1 VIARLVLAS
10 LRRRPRQLALI
21 LAAVLVAAATVAT
34 LAAFSVRAETRLGAG
49 LAAFGPNLVVRPQVG
64 GAPALPPGA
73 AARVRQIPGVLSV
86 SVPAAADG
94 GPASASDLGGA
105 GGAGGPSQPGG
116 PSGPTGL
123 IGPSGQPVR
132 LDVRAEPARLPAVAK
147 AIEERVEGVEATPL
161 LKTSASDARTIR
173 RLTLLLAA
181 VSGVAFLLALL
192 SVGAA
197 TAALVGERRVE
208 VGLMLALGY
217 SGRRVGGMLAA
228 ELLAVALVAALTG
241 ELLGEIAASGL
252 ERRLLGGAGG
262 MMLTWNGLAGAAA
275 VAVLVVAASLAVA
288 LRRIERLDAAVVLRG
303 E

>member
-1 VIARLVLAS
+1 MIARLVLAS

-73 AARVRQIPGVLSV
+73 AVRVRQIPGVLSV
-86 SVPAAADG
+86 SVPAAAAAAAA
-94 GPASASDLGGA
+94 GPGSAGE
-105 GGAGGPSQPGG
+105 PGG
-116 PSGPTGL
+116 PG
-123 IGPSGQPVR
+123 GQPVR
-132 LDVRAEPARLPAVAK
+132 LDVRAEPARLPAVAR

-173 RLTLLLAA
+173 RLTLVLAA

-228 ELLAVALVAALTG
+228 ELLAVALVAALAG
-241 ELLGEIAASGL
+241 ELLGEVAASGL

-262 MMLTWNGLAGAAA
+262 LMLTWNGLAGAAA

>member
-1 VIARLVLAS
+1 MIARLVLAS

-34 LAAFSVRAETRLGAG
+34 LAGFSERAETRLGAG

-86 SVPAAADG
+86 AAPEAGGGQAAA
-94 GPASASDLGGA
+94 
-105 GGAGGPSQPGG
+105 
-116 PSGPTGL
+116 
-123 IGPSGQPVR
+123 R
-132 LDVRAEPARLPAVAK
+132 LDVRAEPARLAAVAK
-147 AIEERVEGVEATPL
+147 AIEERIEGVEATPL
-161 LKTSASDARTIR
+161 LKTSASDARTIH

-181 VSGVAFLLALL
+181 VSGVSFLLALL

-217 SGRRVGGMLAA
+217 SGRRVGGILAV
-228 ELLAVALVAALTG
+228 ELLAAALVAALTG

-262 MMLTWNGLAGAAA
+262 LMLTWNGLAGAAA

>member
-1 VIARLVLAS
+1 MIARLVLAS

-21 LAAVLVAAATVAT
+21 LAAVLVAAATVVT
-34 LAAFSVRAETRLGAG
+34 LAGFSERAETRLGAG

-64 GAPALPPGA
+64 GAPGLPPGA

-86 SVPAAADG
+86 AAPAAGG
-94 GPASASDLGGA
+94 GPGSVEEPGHAGA
-105 GGAGGPSQPGG
+105 QAAR
-116 PSGPTGL
+116 L
-123 IGPSGQPVR
+123 HGQVAR

-147 AIEERVEGVEATPL
+147 AIEERIEGVEATPL

-173 RLTLLLAA
+173 RLTLVLVA
-181 VSGVAFLLALL
+181 VSGVSFLLALL

-228 ELLAVALVAALTG
+228 ELLAAALVAALTG
-241 ELLGEIAASGL
+241 ELLGEIAASAL

-262 MMLTWNGLAGAAA
+262 LILTWSGLAGAAT
-275 VAVLVVAASLAVA
+275 VAVLVVGASLAVA

>member
-73 AARVRQIPGVLSV
+73 AARARQIPGVLSV

-94 GPASASDLGGA
+94 GPGGQT
-105 GGAGGPSQPGG
+105 GPM
-116 PSGPTGL
+116 
-123 IGPSGQPVR
+123 GPSGQPAR
-132 LDVRAEPARLPAVAK
+132 LDVRAEPARLAAVAR

-173 RLTLLLAA
+173 RLTLVLAA

-228 ELLAVALVAALTG
+228 ELLAAALVAALTG

-262 MMLTWNGLAGAAA
+262 LMLTWNGLAGAAA

>member
-94 GPASASDLGGA
+94 GPGPAGELGG
-105 GGAGGPSQPGG
+105 PGG
-116 PSGPTGL
+116 PGGPG
-123 IGPSGQPVR
+123 GQPVR
-132 LDVRAEPARLPAVAK
+132 LDVRAEPARLPAVAR

-173 RLTLLLAA
+173 RLTLVLAA

-228 ELLAVALVAALTG
+228 ELLAAALVAALTG

-252 ERRLLGGAGG
+252 ERRLLDGAGG
-262 MMLTWNGLAGAAA
+262 LTLTWNGLAGAAA

>member
-1 VIARLVLAS
+1 MIARLVLAS

-21 LAAVLVAAATVAT
+21 LAAVLVAAATVVT
-34 LAAFSVRAETRLGAG
+34 LAGFSERAESRLGAG

-64 GAPALPPGA
+64 GAPGLPPDA
-73 AARVRQIPGVLSV
+73 AARVLQIPGVLSV
-86 SVPAAADG
+86 AAPAAGG
-94 GPASASDLGGA
+94 GPGSAA
-105 GGAGGPSQPGG
+105 EPHAPAA
-116 PSGPTGL
+116 
-123 IGPSGQPVR
+123 R

-147 AIEERVEGVEATPL
+147 AIEERLEGVEATPL

-173 RLTLLLAA
+173 RLTLVLVA

-228 ELLAVALVAALTG
+228 ELLAAALVAALIG
-241 ELLGEIAASGL
+241 ELLGELAASGL
-252 ERRLLGGAGG
+252 EQRLLGGAGG
-262 MMLTWNGLAGAAA
+262 LILTWSGLAGAAT
-275 VAVLVVAASLAVA
+275 VAVLVVGASLAVA
-288 LRRIERLDAAVVLRG
+288 LRRIERLDAATVLRG

>member
-1 VIARLVLAS
+1 VITRLVLAS

-21 LAAVLVAAATVAT
+21 VAAVLVAAATVAT

-86 SVPAAADG
+86 SEPAAGDG
-94 GPASASDLGGA
+94 GPYRVGGLGYVSGQ
-105 GGAGGPSQPGG
+105 GRPGG
-116 PSGPTGL
+116 PAGP
-123 IGPSGQPVR
+123 IAPSGQPLR
-132 LDVRAEPARLPAVAK
+132 LDVRAEPARLAAVAR
-147 AIEERVEGVEATPL
+147 AIEERIEGVEATPL

-173 RLTLLLAA
+173 RLTLVLAA

-228 ELLAVALVAALTG
+228 ELLAAALVAALTG

-262 MMLTWNGLAGAAA
+262 LMLTWNGLAGAAA
-275 VAVLVVAASLAVA
+275 VAVLVVTASLAVA

>member
-1 VIARLVLAS
+1 MIARLVLAS

-86 SVPAAADG
+86 SVPPTGDG
-94 GPASASDLGGA
+94 ARLSA
-105 GGAGGPSQPGG
+105 GGLGYVSGPGG
-116 PSGPTGL
+116 PTGPIAT
-123 IGPSGQPVR
+123 SGQPVR
-132 LDVRAEPARLPAVAK
+132 LDVRAEPARLAAVAT

-173 RLTLLLAA
+173 RLTLVLAA

-228 ELLAVALVAALTG
+228 ELLAAALVAALTG

-262 MMLTWNGLAGAAA
+262 LMLTWNGLAGAAA

>member
-1 VIARLVLAS
+1 MIARLVLAS

-34 LAAFSVRAETRLGAG
+34 LAGFSVRAETRLGAG

-94 GPASASDLGGA
+94 GPGPAGELGG
-105 GGAGGPSQPGG
+105 PGG
-116 PSGPTGL
+116 PSGPG
-123 IGPSGQPVR
+123 GQPVR
-132 LDVRAEPARLPAVAK
+132 LDVRAEPARLPAVAR

-173 RLTLLLAA
+173 RLTLVLAA

-217 SGRRVGGMLAA
+217 SGRRVGGILAA
-228 ELLAVALVAALTG
+228 ELLAAALVAALTG
-241 ELLGEIAASGL
+241 ELLGEIAAGGL

-262 MMLTWNGLAGAAA
+262 LILTWSGLAAAAA
-275 VAVLVVAASLAVA
+275 VAVLVVGASLAVA

>member
-49 LAAFGPNLVVRPQVG
+49 LAAFGPNLMVRPQVG
-64 GAPALPPGA
+64 GVPALPPGA
-73 AARVRQIPGVLSV
+73 AARVRQVPGVLSV
-86 SVPAAADG
+86 SVPQAA
-94 GPASASDLGGA
+94 
-105 GGAGGPSQPGG
+105 
-116 PSGPTGL
+116 
-123 IGPSGQPVR
+123 R
-132 LDVRAEPARLPAVAK
+132 LDVRAEPARLAAVAK
-147 AIEERVEGVEATPL
+147 AIEDRVEGVEATPL

-228 ELLAVALVAALTG
+228 ELLAAALVAALTG

-262 MMLTWNGLAGAAA
+262 LMLTWNGLAGAAA

>member
-1 VIARLVLAS
+1 MIARLVLAS

-73 AARVRQIPGVLSV
+73 APRVRQIPGVLSV
-86 SVPAAADG
+86 SVPPAGDG
-94 GPASASDLGGA
+94 GQFA
-105 GGAGGPSQPGG
+105 
-116 PSGPTGL
+116 
-123 IGPSGQPVR
+123 R

-147 AIEERVEGVEATPL
+147 AIEEQVEGVEASPL

-173 RLTLLLAA
+173 RLTLVLAA

-228 ELLAVALVAALTG
+228 ELLAAALVAALTG

-262 MMLTWNGLAGAAA
+262 LTLTWNGLAGAAA

>member
-1 VIARLVLAS
+1 MIARLVLAS

-73 AARVRQIPGVLSV
+73 AARARQIPGVLWV
-86 SVPAAADG
+86 SVPSAADG
-94 GPASASDLGGA
+94 GRLFTGCLGYVSGK
-105 GGAGGPSQPGG
+105 GCPGG
-116 PSGPTGL
+116 W
-123 IGPSGQPVR
+123 SGQPVR
-132 LDVRAEPARLPAVAK
+132 LDVRAEPARLAAVAR

-173 RLTLLLAA
+173 RLTLVLAA

-252 ERRLLGGAGG
+252 ERRLLGSASGL
-262 MMLTWNGLAGAAA
+262 MLTWHGLAGAAA

>member
-1 VIARLVLAS
+1 MIARLVLAS

-34 LAAFSVRAETRLGAG
+34 LAGFSERAETRLGAG

-64 GAPALPPGA
+64 GAPGLPPGA
-73 AARVRQIPGVLSV
+73 ATLVRRIPGVLAV
-86 SVPAAADG
+86 TAPAAPDPDSPG
-94 GPASASDLGGA
+94 RQPA
-105 GGAGGPSQPGG
+105 
-116 PSGPTGL
+116 
-123 IGPSGQPVR
+123 R
-132 LDVRAEPARLPAVAK
+132 LDVRAEPARLAAVAK
-147 AIEERVEGVEATPL
+147 TIEERIEGVEATPL
-161 LKTSASDARTIR
+161 LKTSASDARTIH
-173 RLTLLLAA
+173 RLTLVLAA
-181 VSGVAFLLALL
+181 VSGVSFLLALL

-208 VGLMLALGY
+208 VGLMMALGY

-228 ELLAVALVAALTG
+228 ELLAAALVAALAG

-262 MMLTWNGLAGAAA
+262 LVLTWNGLAGAAA
-275 VAVLVVAASLAVA
+275 VAVLVVGASLAVA
-288 LRRIERLDAAVVLRG
+288 LRRIERLDAALVLRG

>member
-1 VIARLVLAS
+1 MIARLVLAS

-34 LAAFSVRAETRLGAG
+34 LAGFSVRAETRLGAG

-86 SVPAAADG
+86 SAPAAGG
-94 GPASASDLGGA
+94 GPG
-105 GGAGGPSQPGG
+105 
-116 PSGPTGL
+116 
-123 IGPSGQPVR
+123 GQPAR
-132 LDVRAEPARLPAVAK
+132 LDVRAEPALLPTVAK

-181 VSGVAFLLALL
+181 VSGVSFLLALL

-217 SGRRVGGMLAA
+217 SV
-228 ELLAVALVAALTG
+228 
-241 ELLGEIAASGL
+241 I
-252 ERRLLGGAGG
+252 
-262 MMLTWNGLAGAAA
+262 LTWNGLAGAAA
-275 VAVLVVAASLAVA
+275 VGVLVVGASLAVA

>member
-1 VIARLVLAS
+1 MIARLVLAS

-34 LAAFSVRAETRLGAG
+34 LAGFSERAETRLGAG

-64 GAPALPPGA
+64 GAPGLPPGA
-73 AARVRQIPGVLSV
+73 AALVRRIPGVLAV
-86 SVPAAADG
+86 SAPAAPGPGGDDRGDADG
-94 GPASASDLGGA
+94 PGSPGTQSA
-105 GGAGGPSQPGG
+105 
-116 PSGPTGL
+116 
-123 IGPSGQPVR
+123 R
-132 LDVRAEPARLPAVAK
+132 LDVRVEPARLAAAAR
-147 AIEERVEGVEATPL
+147 AIEERIEGVEATPL
-161 LKTSASDARTIR
+161 LKTSASDARTIH
-173 RLTLLLAA
+173 RLTLVLAA
-181 VSGVAFLLALL
+181 VSGVSFLLALL

-208 VGLMLALGY
+208 VGLMMALGY

-228 ELLAVALVAALTG
+228 ELLAVALVAALAG

-262 MMLTWNGLAGAAA
+262 LVLTWNGLAGAAA
-275 VAVLVVAASLAVA
+275 VAVLVVGASLAVA
-288 LRRIERLDAAVVLRG
+288 LRRIERLDAALVLRG

>member
-64 GAPALPPGA
+64 GAPTLPPGA
-73 AARVRQIPGVLSV
+73 AARAGQVPGVLSV
-86 SVPAAADG
+86 SVP
-94 GPASASDLGGA
+94 
-105 GGAGGPSQPGG
+105 QPE
-116 PSGPTGL
+116 
-123 IGPSGQPVR
+123 R
-132 LDVRAEPARLPAVAK
+132 LDVRAEPARLAAVAK
-147 AIEERVEGVEATPL
+147 AIEERIEGVEATPL

-228 ELLAVALVAALTG
+228 ELLAAALVAALTG

-262 MMLTWNGLAGAAA
+262 LMLTWNGLAGAAA

>member
-73 AARVRQIPGVLSV
+73 AARARQIPGVLSV
-86 SVPAAADG
+86 SVPVPAAGTG
-94 GPASASDLGGA
+94 GTAGPGA
-105 GGAGGPSQPGG
+105 
-116 PSGPTGL
+116 
-123 IGPSGQPVR
+123 QPVR
-132 LDVRAEPARLPAVAK
+132 LDVRAEPARLQAVAK

-173 RLTLLLAA
+173 RLTLVLAA

-228 ELLAVALVAALTG
+228 ELLAAALVAALTG

-262 MMLTWNGLAGAAA
+262 LMLTWNGMAGAAV
-275 VAVLVVAASLAVA
+275 VAVLVVGASLAVA

>member
-73 AARVRQIPGVLSV
+73 AARVRQIQGVLSV
-86 SVPAAADG
+86 SVPVSLPAGAGG
-94 GPASASDLGGA
+94 GPADPSA
-105 GGAGGPSQPGG
+105 
-116 PSGPTGL
+116 
-123 IGPSGQPVR
+123 QPVR
-132 LDVRAEPARLPAVAK
+132 LDVRAEPARLQAVAK

-173 RLTLLLAA
+173 RLTLVLAA

-228 ELLAVALVAALTG
+228 ELLAAALVAALTG

-252 ERRLLGGAGG
+252 ERRLLGGAGRL
-262 MMLTWNGLAGAAA
+262 MLTWNGMAGAAV
-275 VAVLVVAASLAVA
+275 VAVLVVGASLAVA